1 MFTGTQQNLIQC
13 ILDASAPKRDQ
24 WKEIVDNAYRQEG
37 MYGGTWTRTGD
48 NGSSVGF
55 VCESVIDLVSV
66 LMYLQSLRL
75 LCLCLLLW
83 LLFCCSNYVKQ
94 QFSIPLFEGLCT

>member
-1 MFTGTQQNLIQC
+1 VFAGTQQNLIQS
-13 ILDASAPKRDQ
+13 ILDASAPKREQ

-66 LMYLQSLRL
+66 LMYLQSVHL
-75 LCLCLLLW
+75 LCLCIYLW
-83 LLFCCSNYVKQ
+83 LFFCFFDYVQQ
-94 QFSIPLFEGLCT
+94 QFGTLL